1 MGQALLAGSALAAYM
16 AGLVAFFAPCCSFV
30 MLPSYLASVAG
41 ARRWRMVLL
50 SAVYIAGV
58 ATIVWPLTI
67 GVAGLASLISAQ
79 HGVLFLAGGA
89 VMLLVGWA
97 TLNGWMWNPPSL
109 AASDRGGLAGIYSM
123 GLISGAVTSCCA
135 PVLVGALAIAGV
147 SGSWLGG
154 VVMGGIYLFGLVTPL
169 LLVGLGAGRL
179 RGHLRDP
186 RLSIGRLNTT
196 RLRLISS
203 LMFFAVGVQMIVL
216 ALLGKASQAPGI
228 QRALGLWLSGRA
240 TWLVEHVSIGAGWA
254 LVLLAL
260 GLTALLTMRALRR
273 GPRPVLAQRLLT
285 PDPDCEKETHD
296 G

>member
-1 MGQALLAGSALAAYM
+1 MGQALLAGSALAAYA

-67 GVAGLASLISAQ
+67 GVAGLASIISAQ
-79 HGVLFLAGGA
+79 HAVLFLAGGA
-89 VMLLVGWA
+89 LMLLVGWA
-97 TLNGWMWNPPSL
+97 TLNGWMWNPPTLS
-109 AASDRGGLAGIYSM
+109 ASDRGGLAGIYSM
-123 GLISGAVTSCCA
+123 GLISGTVTACCA
-135 PVLVGALAIAGV
+135 PVLAGAIAIAGV
-147 SGSWLGG
+147 SASWIGG
-154 VVMGGIYLFGLVTPL
+154 LVMGGIYLFGLVTPL

-179 RGHLRDP
+179 RGRLRDP
-186 RLSIGRLNTT
+186 WVRIGRLGTM

-216 ALLGKASQAPGI
+216 ALIGKASQAPGI
-228 QRALGLWLSGRA
+228 QRAFGLWLNQRA
-240 TWLVEHVSIGAGWA
+240 NWVVEHISSGAGWA
-254 LVLLAL
+254 LVLFAL
-260 GLTALLTMRALRR
+260 GLTAVLTVRALRR
-273 GPRPVLAQRLLT
+273 GSSPVLAQRPLT
-285 PDPDCEKETHD
+285 TYTDCEKEVHD